1 MDACETFGNQ
11 RVMFSREQL
20 DNMRAFL
27 VHTLFNLKLI
37 FLTHHLYISSGRC
50 TVSSPIRA

>member
-27 VHTLFNLKLI
+27 VHTLFNLK
-37 FLTHHLYISSGRC
+37 FF
-50 TVSSPIRA
+50 

>member
-27 VHTLFNLKLI
+27 VNALFN
-37 FLTHHLYISSGRC
+37 FQFF
-50 TVSSPIRA
+50 